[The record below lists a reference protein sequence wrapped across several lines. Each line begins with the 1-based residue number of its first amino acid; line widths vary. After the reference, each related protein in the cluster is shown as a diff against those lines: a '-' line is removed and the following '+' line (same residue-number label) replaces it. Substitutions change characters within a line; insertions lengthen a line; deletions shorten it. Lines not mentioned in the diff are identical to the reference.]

1 MNAFWAMLQRELVVA
16 YRRRTD
22 LINPLLFFLMVITLF
37 PMGVT
42 PDMDKLSE
50 LAAGILWVAAL
61 LATLLSL
68 DMMFRSDFDDG
79 TLEQILL
86 SSGVV
91 EWRVMAKILAHWL
104 VTGLPLTIISPAL
117 SLMLA
122 LPGRAVPALML
133 SLFIGTL
140 ALSLIGSVGAA
151 LTVGLRKG
159 GLLLSLLV
167 MPLFIPVLIFGASAV
182 ASAGFGLS
190 FKIQLLYICAI
201 ALVALA
207 LVPWIT
213 TVALRISV
221 NQS

>member
-1 MNAFWAMLQRELVVA
+1 MSAFWSMLQRELVVA

-22 LINPLLFFLMVITLF
+22 LLNPLLFFLMVITLF

-42 PDMDKLSE
+42 PDMEKLGE
-50 LAAGILWVAAL
+50 LSAGILWVAAL

-68 DMMFRSDFDDG
+68 DMMFRADFDDG

-86 SSGVV
+86 SNGVV
-91 EWRVMAKILAHWL
+91 EWRVLAKMLTHWL
-104 VTGLPLTIISPAL
+104 VTGLPLTLISPAL

-133 SLFIGTL
+133 SLGVGTL

-182 ASAGFGLS
+182 ASAALGLG

-201 ALVALA
+201 SLVALA
-207 LVPWIT
+207 LAPWIT

>member
-1 MNAFWAMLQRELVVA
+1 MNSFLTMLQRELVVA

-122 LPGRAVPALML
+122 LPGRAVPALMM
-133 SLFIGTL
+133 SLFVGTL

-182 ASAGFGLS
+182 ASATLGLS

-207 LVPWIT
+207 LTPWIT

>member
-1 MNAFWAMLQRELVVA
+1 MSAFWAMLQRELVVA

-22 LINPLLFFLMVITLF
+22 LLNPLLFFLMVITLF

-42 PDMDKLSE
+42 PDMEKLGE
-50 LAAGILWVAAL
+50 LSAGILWVAAL

-68 DMMFRSDFDDG
+68 DMMFRADFDDG

-86 SSGVV
+86 SNGVV
-91 EWRVMAKILAHWL
+91 EWRVLAKMLTHWL
-104 VTGLPLTIISPAL
+104 VTGLPLTLISPAL

-133 SLFIGTL
+133 SLGVGTL

-182 ASAGFGLS
+182 ASAALGLG

-201 ALVALA
+201 SLVALA
-207 LVPWIT
+207 LAPWIT